1 VETLAPGASLKPN
14 HRQRWQSSSCSNLA
28 FSELDLELPPKKIQP
43 TYELHWKPIFK
54 MMKLSENL
62 AIIENS
68 GQINAQFLE
77 DTFKKAKEYLK
88 T

>member
-1 VETLAPGASLKPN
+1 M
-14 HRQRWQSSSCSNLA
+14 
-28 FSELDLELPPKKIQP
+28 
-43 TYELHWKPIFK
+43 YELHWKPIFK
-54 MMKLSENL
+54 MMELTENL
-62 AIIENS
+62 AIIENP